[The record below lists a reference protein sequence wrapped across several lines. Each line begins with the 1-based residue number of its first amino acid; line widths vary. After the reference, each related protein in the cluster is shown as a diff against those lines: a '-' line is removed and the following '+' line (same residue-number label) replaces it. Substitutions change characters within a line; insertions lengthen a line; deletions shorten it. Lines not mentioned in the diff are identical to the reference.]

1 MAIAEIIKDNNMNN
15 QDNQHNIGP
24 TDQINWLSA
33 MMSVDKDIHEKEF
46 RVIMEYGLKLG
57 LNEEKIKR
65 IVSTSLKGQDILMRY
80 LKVSKLPRNDDLMR
94 ALIRVI
100 IADGKIANE
109 ELEMLRLVAGKMAF
123 TSEELKAIFEEEKR
137 DYIRRNSMGR

>member
-1 MAIAEIIKDNNMNN
+1 MNN
-15 QDNQHNIGP
+15 DMNDQDKQFNIGP

-33 MMSVDKDIHEKEF
+33 MMSVDKDIHEKEY

-57 LNEEKIKR
+57 MNPEKIKR
-65 IVSTSLKGQDILMRY
+65 IVSTSLKGQETLMRY
-80 LKVSKLPRNDDLMR
+80 LKVTKLPRNDDLMR

-109 ELEMLRLVAGKMAF
+109 ELDMLRLVANKMSF

-137 DYIRRNSMGR
+137 DYIRRNSMEK